1 MTIERDAATNKLSDY
16 PNRHTEFAAKLKSG
30 QNCTHEM
37 LYEILEIMARVE
49 NSLLAFLNDLNP
61 QAEAFAHT
69 DKTKKI
75 KSG

>member
-1 MTIERDAATNKLSDY
+1 MTIERGAATNKLSDY
-16 PNRHTEFAAKLKSG
+16 PNRHTEFVAKLKSG

-37 LYEILEIMARVE
+37 FYEILEIMAGIE

-61 QAEAFAHT
+61 QADTLAHT